1 MIFNVAFIAASFAWV
16 RWGYSPDG
24 IDIVD
29 EIETAG
35 GDASVG
41 EAATAIL
48 SALQTRRAENTVRG
62 TCCCS
67 ASKVVKTADE
77 LVALIQSGDSS
88 ARTGSH
94 SATVERT
101 PELQTIN

>member
-29 EIETAG
+29 ELETAG

-48 SALQTRRAENTVRG
+48 GALKKRRAENGVRG
-62 TCCCS
+62 ACCS
-67 ASKVVKTADE
+67 ASKAVKTADE
-77 LVALIQSGDSS
+77 LVALIHSGDSS
-88 ARTGSH
+88 AQAGSH
-94 SATVERT
+94 SATVQRT